1 MSDRNGT
8 NNEKRGTIHMTIR
21 VPQHVADALEHEAKR
36 LGVSTTHLHN
46 SILRKWAD
54 WDVNVQSLGLI
65 PTPREVLADIMSGM
79 SESEICKTVSKSME
93 FFKDTVIMMEE
104 SYDLKRCIVT
114 LEKYIRAIGMA
125 SDHTIEHGVHCFTV
139 RHKMGVPWS
148 LFVATML
155 KQLFAEFVPDQEISF
170 EMSDGTVAVRIAL
183 GSDWDE
189 HDY

>member
-1 MSDRNGT
+1 MS
-8 NNEKRGTIHMTIR
+8 NNNNSSSTVHITLR
-21 VPQHVADALEHEAKR
+21 VPKRVADALEREAKR
-36 LGVSTTHLHN
+36 LNVLPSHLHN

-54 WDVNVQSLGLI
+54 WDVNVQSLGLV

-79 SESEICKTVSKSME
+79 SESEIRKTVSKSME
-93 FFKDTVIMMEE
+93 FFKDAVIMMEG

-114 LEKYIRAIGMA
+114 LEKYMRATGMA
-125 SDHTIEHGVHCFTV
+125 SDHTVKNGVHCFTV

-148 LFVATML
+148 LFVASLL
-155 KQLFAEFVPDQEISF
+155 KQLFAEFVPDLETTF
-170 EMSDGTVAVRIAL
+170 EMSDGTVAVRIDL